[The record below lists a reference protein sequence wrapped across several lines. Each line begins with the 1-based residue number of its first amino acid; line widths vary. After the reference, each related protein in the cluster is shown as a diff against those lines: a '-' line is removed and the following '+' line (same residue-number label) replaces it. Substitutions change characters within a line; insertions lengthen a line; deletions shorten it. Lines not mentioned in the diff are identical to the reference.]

1 MGHIILRKRGMLLL
15 MCKRLIVI
23 SIFFFFI
30 TTQLLGQEERLL
42 KIPENSIDELRILQ
56 HRYGLKLRYR
66 TTDFSI
72 IQADRSALPELHNAQ
87 ILDTVVP
94 GFDYYIVF
102 LRRPDARRA
111 IARYG
116 AVLDQFNRF
125 YLIRLPTASEG
136 VLLSVPTHHRAKLPA
151 EIRLDPADWLMRASS
166 NAPSTQ
172 QQTIINGFLK
182 QVDVNRWFTEVKA
195 LTANEDLARP
205 GSFFRSRYS
214 LRVREAKQFDG
225 TPKPDHACDNAADYI
240 AQQFRSYGLEVE
252 FDPFLHRRRALSG
265 ALIGEYVL
273 QNVVATLPGKGPNR
287 ERMYL
292 MTAHYDSIS
301 SKTPGWQQNWRTL
314 SAPGASDNASGVAEM
329 LETARILSRH
339 DFDFTIK
346 FIAFS
351 GEELFLFGS
360 RHYRDLVE
368 QRGDKVAGVL
378 NFDLLG
384 HDQDGI
390 LDIHVLG
397 DDQSQWLVNAFG
409 TAADRYNIKV
419 DLREKNDPGFIFSDH
434 SPFWEI
440 GIPAVM
446 VAEESSFD
454 ALESTEYIHSQ
465 ADTLEKITLPLGE
478 LAIKLAVAT
487 LSELARPMAT
497 PEAADAVAPDIFWE
511 PTTISV
517 SNPTPT
523 KGELVELSATVKNG
537 GPVAVNGILV
547 QFAAVRPDQ
556 VIEQIAEQRVNL
568 DVGGGQIVQATFT
581 PMAWGQFTLRAVVND
596 DTTVFESEFGNN
608 RIETPLIVTDS
619 GVVIEN
625 VIAYPNPIS
634 FNRWDAA
641 LKLSYVLSRDADVTV
656 SIYTML
662 GEKVFDKSFTAGDNG
677 GKLGLNAH
685 FNWKGRNV
693 YQAKVANGIYLCQI
707 TATDPAGQ
715 SKHAKTKIA
724 VTW

>member
-1 MGHIILRKRGMLLL
+1 MRE
-15 MCKRLIVI
+15 RLIVVC
-23 SIFFFFI
+23 IFFFFI
-30 TTQLLGQEERLL
+30 TTQLFGQEERLL
-42 KIPENSIDELRILQ
+42 KIPENTIDELRILQ
-56 HRYGLKLRYR
+56 QRYGVKLRYR

-72 IQADRSALPELHNAQ
+72 IQANRSAIPELHNAQ
-87 ILDTVVP
+87 ILDTVVFS
-94 GFDYYIVF
+94 FDYYVLF
-102 LRRPDARRA
+102 LNTPEVRRA
-111 IARYG
+111 IEHYG
-116 AVLDQFNRF
+116 EVLDQFDRF
-125 YLIRLPTASEG
+125 CLIRLPTASEG
-136 VLLSVPTHHRAKLPA
+136 VLLSVPTHHRAKLPP
-151 EIRLDPADWLMRASS
+151 EIRLDGTDRLSWASS
-166 NAPSTQ
+166 NATSTQ
-172 QQTIINGFLK
+172 QQAIINGFLK
-182 QVDVNRWFTEVKA
+182 QVDVNRWLTEVKA
-195 LTANEDLARP
+195 LTDNEDLARP

-225 TPKPDHACDNAADYI
+225 LPRPDHACDNAADYI

-252 FDPFLHRRRALSG
+252 FDPFLHRRRALVG
-265 ALIGEYVL
+265 DLAGEYVMR
-273 QNVVATLPGKGPNR
+273 NVVATLPGKGPNR

-301 SKTPGWQQNWRTL
+301 SKTPGWQQHWRTL
-314 SAPGASDNASGVAEM
+314 AAPGASDNASGVAEM
-329 LETARILSRH
+329 LETARILSQH

-368 QRGDKVAGVL
+368 ERGDKVVGVL

-409 TAADRYNIKV
+409 TAAERYNINV
-419 DLREKNDPGFIFSDH
+419 DLRKKNDPGFIFSDH

-454 ALESTEYIHSQ
+454 APESTAYIHSQ

-487 LSELARPMAT
+487 LSELARPLV
-497 PEAADAVAPDIFWE
+497 PSEAPDAVAPDIFWE

-537 GPVAVNGILV
+537 GPVAVNGILT
-547 QFAAVRPDQ
+547 QFAVVHPDGETKQ
-556 VIEQIAEQRVNL
+556 LAKQRVNL
-568 DVGGGQIVQATFT
+568 DVGGSQTVQATFT
-581 PMAWGQFTLRAVVND
+581 PTAWGQFTLRAVVND

-634 FNRWDAA
+634 FNQWDAV

-656 SIYTML
+656 AIYTML
-662 GEKVFDKSFTAGDNG
+662 GEKVFERSFTAGDNG
-677 GKLGLNAH
+677 GKLGLNAG

-707 TATDPAGQ
+707 TATNPEGQ
-715 SKHAKTKIA
+715 SKYAKTKVA